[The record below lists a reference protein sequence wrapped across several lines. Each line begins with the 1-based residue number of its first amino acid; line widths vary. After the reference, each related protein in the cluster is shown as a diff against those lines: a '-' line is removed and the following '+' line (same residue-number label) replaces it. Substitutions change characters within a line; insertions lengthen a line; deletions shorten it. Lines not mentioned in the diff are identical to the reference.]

1 MKFYICHSKILEKI
15 KLKIMQNRNAIKVFT
30 FLFAIVCLYQL
41 SFTWVADG
49 VQEDAIDYA
58 NNYIES
64 NKLDLIS
71 ELQNN
76 SNDSLIDSIT
86 INDYLEIEL
95 GKREKYYLDS
105 ISSEKVY
112 DIWLKEYTYKE
123 CQEREINLGLDL
135 KGGMNVTLEV
145 SVVDV
150 IRALSNNSDDEN
162 FNLAITNSQAMQ
174 KNSQD
179 DFVTLFA
186 NEYKKLS
193 PNNGLAVLF
202 MAQMRDDIKINATN
216 EEVIQ
221 IIREE
226 VEDAISRSFNIL
238 RSRIDR
244 FGVTQPNIQRLE
256 TSGRI
261 LVELPGIKEP
271 ERARKLLQS
280 TAKLEFWETYEY
292 SELLP
297 SLEDANK
304 FLRESLALSDTSN
317 DTEILLSNDKDDI
330 TNRKDFIEDTTELT
344 LLEQIEGDSLLS
356 DTSESQLSFE
366 EFAAENP
373 LYAVLYPNIDQNNR
387 PNEGPVVGYCAIKDT
402 SILNMYLADSDVM
415 KNFPL
420 DVKFAYTVKPYDP
433 EEKFVQLIGLK
444 VSGRD
449 GKASLEGDVVTDAR
463 QDFGQF
469 NANPEVSMTMNSE
482 GAKQWKRLTAENI
495 GKSVAIVLDGF
506 VYSFPTVQ
514 SEISGGR
521 SQISGNFTINEAND
535 LANILKS
542 GKLPAPARIIEE
554 AIVGPSLG
562 EEAINAGLK
571 SFIIALSIVLLYMIF
586 YYSRGGLVSNIALLA
601 NIFFIFGVLSSIGA
615 VLTLPGIAGIVLT
628 IGMSVDANVLI
639 YERIREELTAGK
651 GIRLA
656 IKDGYNNAYNA
667 IIDANVTTLLTGI
680 ILYTFGTGPI
690 KGFAT
695 TLIIGILT
703 SLFSAI
709 FITRLII
716 SRRLDKNKKLD
727 FSNRI
732 TKGAFKNT
740 SINFIG
746 KRKRFYVL
754 SSLLI
759 ILGMGSLFTKG
770 LNYGVD
776 FVGGRSYVV
785 RFDNSVD
792 NEKLRTELTSS
803 FIDKDGLKY
812 APQVKTFG
820 DDNQVKITT
829 KFMIDDNSI
838 NADDNVES
846 RLNDGLS
853 TMGMNY
859 EIMSSQKVGPTIADD
874 IKDAAVWSIFFSLL
888 IIFMYILIR
897 FRRWQFSLGAV
908 MAVFHD
914 VLIVLSI
921 FSILYGIMPF
931 SLEIDQ
937 AFIAAI
943 LTIIGYS
950 LNDTV
955 VVFDRVREY
964 LTMHKKRD
972 IEVVMN
978 NALNSTLSRTINT
991 SMTTFFVLFVIFVFG
1006 GEVIRGFMFA
1016 LMIGVIVGTYSS
1028 LFVASPIMLDTL
1040 KRKGTRE

>member
-1 MKFYICHSKILEKI
+1 
-15 KLKIMQNRNAIKVFT
+15 MQNRNAIKVFAI
-30 FLFAIVCLYQL
+30 LFALVCLYQL
-41 SFTWVADG
+41 SFTWVAGG
-49 VQEDAIDYA
+49 VQDDAIEYA
-58 NNYIES
+58 NDYVDGNNE
-64 NKLDLIS
+64 KLLAELKTSSGDSLLDSVQIS
-71 ELQNN
+71 EH
-76 SNDSLIDSIT
+76 
-86 INDYLEIEL
+86 LEAETA
-95 GKREKYYLDS
+95 KKEKYYLDS

-112 DIWLKEYTYKE
+112 DMILKAYTYKE
-123 CQEREINLGLDL
+123 CVEREINLGLDL

-145 SVVDV
+145 SVIDV
-150 IRALSNNSDDEN
+150 IKALSNNSADET
-162 FNLAITNSQAMQ
+162 FNKAIANAQQMQ
-174 KNSQD
+174 KNSQE

-186 NEYKKLS
+186 TAFEQLAPATGK
-193 PNNGLAVLF
+193 GLAAIFSTPDLREQIQF
-202 MAQMRDDIKINATN
+202 SSTN
-216 EEVIQ
+216 KEVMKV
-221 IIREE
+221 IRAE

-292 SELLP
+292 AELLQ
-297 SLEDANK
+297 SLEEANK
-304 FLRESLALSDTSN
+304 YLREQAELNDTTKQEVEGVLSSVEETKITLEEGQAEETEKVEEDTSAN
-317 DTEILLSNDKDDI
+317 SLLSQ
-330 TNRKDFIEDTTELT
+330 L
-344 LLEQIEGDSLLS
+344 EGDSAIA
-356 DTSESQLSFE
+356 DTSDSQLSFE

-373 LYAVLYPNIDQNNR
+373 LYAVLYPNVNQQNGQVN
-387 PNEGPVVGYCAIKDT
+387 PGPVVGFCAVKDT
-402 SILNMYLADSDVM
+402 SALNKYLANPEV
-415 KNFPL
+415 KKHFPL
-420 DVKFAYTVKPYDP
+420 DVKFAYTVKPYDSDG
-433 EEKFVQLIGLK
+433 KFVQLIGLK
-444 VSGRD
+444 VTGRD

-521 SQISGNFTINEAND
+521 SQITGNFTINEAKD

-571 SFIIALSIVLLYMIF
+571 SFIIALLIVLAYMIF
-586 YYSRGGLVSNIALLA
+586 YYSGAGMVSNIALLA

-639 YERIREELTAGK
+639 YERIREELTGGK

-656 IKDGYNNAYNA
+656 IADGYDKAYSS

-695 TLIIGILT
+695 TLVIGILT

-709 FITRLII
+709 FITRLVI
-716 SRRLDKNKKLD
+716 SRRLNKNKELKFATKLTD
-727 FSNRI
+727 
-732 TKGAFKNT
+732 GAFKNT
-740 SINFIG
+740 AIDFIG
-746 KRKRFYVL
+746 KRKRFYIL
-754 SSLLI
+754 SGIVILL
-759 ILGMGSLFTKG
+759 GVGSLVTKG

-776 FVGGRSYVV
+776 FVGGRTFVV
-785 RFDNSVD
+785 RFDDTVD
-792 NEKLRTELTSS
+792 NENLRGELTAS
-803 FIDKDGLKY
+803 FTDAQGLKY

-829 KFMIDDNSI
+829 KFMIDDNTTS
-838 NADDNVES
+838 ADQVVEGK
-846 RLNDGLS
+846 LNEGLAK
-853 TMGMNY
+853 MGMDY

-874 IKDAAVWSIFFSLL
+874 IKDAAVWSVFFSLL
-888 IIFMYILIR
+888 VIFLYILVR
-897 FRRWQFSLGAV
+897 FKKWQFSLGAV
-908 MAVFHD
+908 VAVFHD
-914 VLIVLSI
+914 VLIVLAI
-921 FSILYGIMPF
+921 FSIFYGILPF

-964 LTMHKKRD
+964 MGMHKKRD
-972 IEVVMN
+972 IKEVMN
-978 NALNSTLSRTINT
+978 SALNSTLSRTINT
-991 SMTTFFVLFVIFVFG
+991 SMTTFFVLLVIFLFG

-1016 LMIGVIVGTYSS
+1016 LMVGVVVGTYSS

-1040 KRKGTRE
+1040 KRGEEKKK